1 MSLCVNN
8 NRTVSVWPFIA
19 AEIKDVKNST
29 NDLKLELY

>member
-19 AEIKDVKNST
+19 AEIKDVKLN
-29 NDLKLELY
+29 KLE